1 MSRQRCAKCSYDFKP
16 FNGTSFSTIK
26 LSASKWLSLIKLFGL
41 SVSAKRASLE
51 VNLSYNAA
59 LRAFDAIRLSILH
72 DSIAHEAE
80 LKGEIDLDES

>member
-1 MSRQRCAKCSYDFKP
+1 MAILDQV
-16 FNGTSFSTIK
+16 IE
-26 LSASKWLSLIKLFGL
+26 L